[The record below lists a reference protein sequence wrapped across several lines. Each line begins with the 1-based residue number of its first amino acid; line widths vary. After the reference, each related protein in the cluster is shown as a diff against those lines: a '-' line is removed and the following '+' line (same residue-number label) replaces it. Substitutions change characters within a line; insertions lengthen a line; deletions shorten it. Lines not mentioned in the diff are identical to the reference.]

1 MKYAFSSLFL
11 LGILSLQSC
20 TSQVKTSANSET
32 VISGK
37 LISFPGA
44 EGFGRF
50 TTGGRGGKVLFV
62 TKLTD
67 DGSEGTL
74 RHALEQKDPRYIV
87 FRTAGTIF
95 LESPLRIKE
104 GDVTIAGQT
113 APGDGITV
121 ANYETF
127 VAADN
132 VIIRYMRFR
141 MGDKK
146 KYEGDALGARF
157 IKNLIVDHCSMSW
170 STDETVSIY
179 VNENTT
185 LQWCVITE
193 SLRNSAHQK
202 GAHGYGGIAGGKFA
216 SFHHNI
222 YANHD
227 SRNPRLGEYAGS
239 KFALT
244 DLTDF
249 RNNVIYNWGHN
260 NVYGGEG
267 MNVNMVNNYYKPG
280 PATMTNKR
288 IVAIDKN
295 EKEGT
300 EVYNIWGKYYISGNV
315 VEGSPEVTAD
325 NWNLGVFNQ
334 MKPAYNLT
342 DADKN
347 SIKIN
352 EPHDIQNNVKTE
364 SPKVAYEKI
373 LKIGGAS
380 LVRDAVDLRVLEHVK
395 KGTFSHKGSLGSDN
409 GIIDSQED
417 VGGFPKLKMGKIPL
431 DSDND
436 GMPDDWEIKNNLDPK
451 TANANGKDL
460 DKNYD
465 NIEVYMNDLV
475 KKITENQL

>member
-1 MKYAFSSLFL
+1 MKNTFFAASI
-11 LGILSLQSC
+11 LGIFALQNC
-20 TSQVKTSANSET
+20 TTQSKVLNENPT

-37 LISFPGA
+37 TISFPGA

-62 TKLTD
+62 TKTSD

-74 RHALEQKDPRYIV
+74 RHALEQKGPRYIV
-87 FRTAGTIF
+87 FKTAGTIY

-104 GDVTIAGQT
+104 GNVTIAGQT

-141 MGDKK
+141 MGDQK

-185 LQWCVITE
+185 LQWCVISE

-260 NVYGGEG
+260 NIYGGEG
-267 MNVNMVNNYYKPG
+267 MNVNLVNNYYKPG
-280 PATMTNKR
+280 PASMNKKR

-295 EKEGT
+295 ERPET
-300 EVYNIWGKYYISGNV
+300 EVYNIWGKYYINGNFS
-315 VEGSPEVTAD
+315 EGNPDVTAD

-352 EPHDIQNNVKTE
+352 QPHDIQNNVKTD
-364 SPKVAYEKI
+364 SPKEGYEKI

-380 LVRDAVDLRVLEHVK
+380 LVRDAVDVRVLEHVK
-395 KGTFSHKGSLGSDN
+395 NGTFSHKGSLGSDN
-409 GIIDSQED
+409 GIIDSQND
-417 VGGFPKLKMGKIPL
+417 VGGFPQLKTGKIPV

-451 TANANGKDL
+451 TTNANGRDL

-475 KKITENQL
+475 KKITEKQ

>member
-1 MKYAFSSLFL
+1 MKLNLKHKIFII
-11 LGILSLQSC
+11 GILTMLALSVSAQE
-20 TSQVKTSANSET
+20 KT
-32 VISGK
+32 
-37 LISFPGA
+37 LSFPGA
-44 EGFGRF
+44 EGFGRY

-74 RHALEQKDPRYIV
+74 RYALEQKGPRYIV
-87 FRTAGTIF
+87 FKTAGTIY
-95 LESPLRIKE
+95 LKSPLKIKE
-104 GDVTIAGQT
+104 GNVTIAGQT
-113 APGDGITV
+113 APGDGITI

-132 VIIRYMRFR
+132 VIIRFLRFR

-146 KYEGDALGARF
+146 KFEGDALGARF

-185 LQWCVITE
+185 LQWCVIAE
-193 SLRNSAHQK
+193 SLRNSAHKK

-222 YANHD
+222 YAHHD

-267 MNVNMVNNYYKPG
+267 MNVNIVNNYFKPG
-280 PATMTNKR
+280 PASLNKTR

-295 EKEGT
+295 EKPET
-300 EVYNIWGKYYISGNV
+300 EVYNIWGKYYINGNV
-315 VEGSPEVTAD
+315 SEGNPDVTAD

-334 MKPAYNLT
+334 MKSSYNLT
-342 DADKN
+342 QADKN

-352 EPHDIQNNVKTE
+352 QPHDIQNNVKTD
-364 SPKVAYEKI
+364 SPKDAYDKI

-380 LVRDAVDLRVLEHVK
+380 LVRDAADIRVLKEVK
-395 KGTFSHKGSLGSDN
+395 NGTFTYNGSLGSKN
-409 GIIDSQED
+409 GIIDSQND
-417 VGGFPKLKMGKIPL
+417 VGGFPDLKQGKIL
-431 DSDND
+431 VDSDND
-436 GMPDDWEIKNNLDPK
+436 GMPDEWEKKHNLNPK
-451 TANANGKDL
+451 KANTNGRDL

-475 KKITENQL
+475 KKITDKQ

>member
-1 MKYAFSSLFL
+1 MKFSLKHKIFTT
-11 LGILSLQSC
+11 GILIMLALSVSAQE
-20 TSQVKTSANSET
+20 KT
-32 VISGK
+32 
-37 LISFPGA
+37 LSFPGA
-44 EGFGRF
+44 EGFGRY

-62 TKLTD
+62 TKISD

-74 RHALEQKDPRYIV
+74 RYALEQKGPRYIV
-87 FRTAGTIF
+87 FKTAGTIY
-95 LESPLRIKE
+95 LESPLKIKE
-104 GDVTIAGQT
+104 GNVTIAGQT
-113 APGDGITV
+113 APGDGITI

-132 VIIRYMRFR
+132 VIIRFLRFR
-141 MGDKK
+141 MGDQKK
-146 KYEGDALGARF
+146 FEGDALGARF
-157 IKNLIVDHCSMSW
+157 IKDLIVDHCSMSW

-185 LQWCVITE
+185 LQWCIISE

-216 SFHHNI
+216 SFHHNM
-222 YANHD
+222 YAHHD

-280 PATMTNKR
+280 PASMNKKR

-295 EKEGT
+295 EKPET
-300 EVYNIWGKYYISGNV
+300 EVYNIWGKYYINGNV
-315 VEGSPEVTAD
+315 SEGNPEVTAD

-334 MKPAYNLT
+334 MKPSYSLT

-352 EPHDIQNNVKTE
+352 QPHDIQNNIKTHSAKE
-364 SPKVAYEKI
+364 AYEKI
-373 LKIGGAS
+373 LQIGGAS
-380 LVRDAVDLRVLEHVK
+380 LVRDAVDIRILKEVK
-395 KGTFSHKGSLGSDN
+395 NGTFTYNGSLGSKN
-409 GIIDSQED
+409 GIIDSQND
-417 VGGFPKLKMGKIPL
+417 VGGFPDLKSRKPLL
-431 DSDND
+431 DSDKD
-436 GMPDDWEIKNNLDPK
+436 GIPDEWEKKHNLNPK
-451 TANANGKDL
+451 KANANGRDL
-460 DKNYD
+460 EKNYD

-475 KKITENQL
+475 KKTTDKQ

>member
-1 MKYAFSSLFL
+1 MKFSLKHKIFTAGL
-11 LGILSLQSC
+11 LALVSFSASAQE
-20 TSQVKTSANSET
+20 KTD
-32 VISGK
+32 
-37 LISFPGA
+37 SFPGA
-44 EGFGRF
+44 EGFGRY
-50 TTGGRGGKVLFV
+50 TTGGRGGKVIFV
-62 TKLTD
+62 TKTSD

-74 RHALEQKDPRYIV
+74 RYALNQKGARYIV
-87 FRTAGTIF
+87 FKTAGTIF
-95 LESPLRIKE
+95 LESPLKITE
-104 GDVTIAGQT
+104 GNVTILGQT
-113 APGDGITV
+113 APGDGITI

-132 VIIRYMRFR
+132 VIIRFLRFR
-141 MGDKK
+141 MGDQKK
-146 KYEGDALGARF
+146 VEGDALGARF
-157 IKNLIVDHCSMSW
+157 MKGLIVDHCSMSW

-185 LQWCVITE
+185 LQWCVIAE
-193 SLRNSAHQK
+193 SLRSSAHHK
-202 GAHGYGGIAGGKFA
+202 GNHGYGGIAGGKYA

-222 YANHD
+222 YAHHD

-267 MNVNMVNNYYKPG
+267 MNVNIVNNYYKPG
-280 PATMTNKR
+280 SATLTKKR

-295 EKEGT
+295 LNQGT
-300 EVYNIWGKYYISGNV
+300 EVYNIWGKYYIRGNV
-315 VEGSPEVTAD
+315 SEGNPEVTAD
-325 NWNLGVFNQ
+325 NWEKGVFNQ
-334 MKPAYNLT
+334 MKDSYNLT

-352 EPHDIQNNVKTE
+352 QPHDIQNNVKTDA
-364 SPKVAYEKI
+364 PKQAYEKI

-380 LVRDAVDLRVLEHVK
+380 LVRDAVDLHVLKDVK
-395 KGTFSHKGSLGSDN
+395 KGSFTYNGSLGSKN
-409 GIIDSQED
+409 GIIDSQND
-417 VGGFPKLKMGKIPL
+417 VGGFPTLRQGKNPI

-436 GMPDDWEIKNNLDPK
+436 GMPDAWEIKHNLDPK
-451 TANANGKDL
+451 KANANGRDL

-465 NIEVYMNDLV
+465 NIEVYSHSIVQDII
-475 KKITENQL
+475 KKQ

>member
-1 MKYAFSSLFL
+1 MKFSLKHKIFTT
-11 LGILSLQSC
+11 GILMMLALSVSAQE
-20 TSQVKTSANSET
+20 KT
-32 VISGK
+32 
-37 LISFPGA
+37 LSFPGA

-74 RHALEQKDPRYIV
+74 RYVLEQKGPRYII
-87 FRTAGTIF
+87 FKTAGTIY

-104 GDVTIAGQT
+104 GNVTIAGQT

-185 LQWCVITE
+185 LQWCLIAE

-216 SFHHNI
+216 SFHHNM
-222 YANHD
+222 YAHHD

-280 PATMTNKR
+280 PASMNKKR

-295 EKEGT
+295 EKPET
-300 EVYNIWGKYYISGNV
+300 EVYNIWGKYYINGNV
-315 VEGSPEVTAD
+315 SEGNHDVTAD

-347 SIKIN
+347 AIKIN
-352 EPHDIQNNVKTE
+352 QPHDIQNSVTTHSAE
-364 SPKVAYEKI
+364 EAYEKT

-380 LVRDAVDLRVLEHVK
+380 LVRDAVDLRVLKEVK
-395 KGTFSHKGSLGSDN
+395 NGTFTYTGSLGSKN
-409 GIIDSQED
+409 GIIDSQND
-417 VGGFPKLKMGKIPL
+417 VGGFPDLKQGKVLL

-436 GMPDDWEIKNNLDPK
+436 GMPDEWEIKNNLDPK

-460 DKNYD
+460 HKNYD
-465 NIEVYMNDLV
+465 NIEVYINDLV
-475 KKITENQL
+475 KKITDKQ

>member
-1 MKYAFSSLFL
+1 MKNTFFAASI
-11 LGILSLQSC
+11 LGIFTLQNC
-20 TSQVKTSANSET
+20 TTQSKVLNENPT

-37 LISFPGA
+37 TISFPGA

-62 TKLTD
+62 TKTSD

-74 RHALEQKDPRYIV
+74 RHALEQKGPRYIV
-87 FRTAGTIF
+87 FKTTGTIY

-185 LQWCVITE
+185 LQWCVISE

-260 NVYGGEG
+260 NIYGGEG
-267 MNVNMVNNYYKPG
+267 MNVNLVNNYYKPG
-280 PATMTNKR
+280 PASMNKKR

-295 EKEGT
+295 EKPET
-300 EVYNIWGKYYISGNV
+300 EVYNIWGKYYINGNIS
-315 VEGSPEVTAD
+315 EGNPDVTAD

-342 DADKN
+342 DVDKN
-347 SIKIN
+347 AIKSN
-352 EPHDIQNNVKTE
+352 QPHDIQNNVKTD
-364 SPKVAYEKI
+364 SPKEAYEKI

-395 KGTFSHKGSLGSDN
+395 NGTFSHKGSLGSDN

-417 VGGFPKLKMGKIPL
+417 VGGFPDLKMGKTPI

-436 GMPDDWEIKNNLDPK
+436 GMPDEWEIKNNLDPK
-451 TANANGKDL
+451 IANANGKDL

-475 KKITENQL
+475 KKITEKQ

>member
-1 MKYAFSSLFL
+1 MKNTFL
-11 LGILSLQSC
+11 AASVFGIFTLQNCTTQSKLS
-20 TSQVKTSANSET
+20 TENET
-32 VISGK
+32 VVSGK
-37 LISFPGA
+37 TISFPGA

-62 TKLTD
+62 TKLSD

-74 RHALEQKDPRYIV
+74 RHALEQKGARYIV
-87 FRTAGTIF
+87 FRTAGTIY

-104 GDVTIAGQT
+104 GNVTIAGQT

-132 VIIRYMRFR
+132 VIIRFMRFR
-141 MGDKK
+141 MGDQKRF
-146 KYEGDALGARF
+146 EGDALGARF

-216 SFHHNI
+216 SFHHNM

-260 NVYGGEG
+260 NIYGGEG
-267 MNVNMVNNYYKPG
+267 MNVNIVNNYFKPG
-280 PATMTNKR
+280 PATLTKKR

-295 EKEGT
+295 EKPQT
-300 EVYNIWGKYYISGNV
+300 EVYNIWGKYYINGNV
-315 VEGSPEVTAD
+315 SEGNPEVTSD
-325 NWNLGVFNQ
+325 NWEQGVFNQ
-334 MKPAYNLT
+334 MKSSYNLT
-342 DADKN
+342 EAEKN

-352 EPHDIQNNVKTE
+352 QPHDIQNNVKTD
-364 SPKVAYEKI
+364 SPKDAYEKI
-373 LKIGGAS
+373 LQIGGAS
-380 LVRDAVDLRVLEHVK
+380 FVRDAVDLRVLKDVK
-395 KGTFSHKGSLGSDN
+395 NGTFTYEGSLGSKN
-409 GIIDSQED
+409 GIVDSQKD
-417 VGGFPKLKMGKIPL
+417 VGGFPTLRQGKNPT

-436 GMPDDWEIKNNLDPK
+436 GMPDEWEIKYNLNPNKYD
-451 TANANGKDL
+451 ANGRDL

-465 NIEVYMNDLV
+465 NIEVYTHRIVQDIT
-475 KKITENQL
+475 KKQ

>member
-1 MKYAFSSLFL
+1 MKNTFFAASIF
-11 LGILSLQSC
+11 GIFTLQNC
-20 TSQVKTSANSET
+20 IALPKVLNENPT

-37 LISFPGA
+37 TISFPGA

-50 TTGGRGGKVLFV
+50 TTGGRGGKVLFI

-74 RHALEQKDPRYIV
+74 RYVLEQKGPRYII
-87 FRTAGTIF
+87 FKTAGTIY

-104 GDVTIAGQT
+104 GNVTIAGQT

-185 LQWCVITE
+185 LQWCLIAE

-244 DLTDF
+244 DFTDF

-280 PATMTNKR
+280 PASMNKKR
-288 IVAIDKN
+288 IVAINKN
-295 EKEGT
+295 EKPET
-300 EVYNIWGKYYISGNV
+300 EVYNIWGKYYINGNV
-315 VEGSPEVTAD
+315 SEGNPDVTAD
-325 NWNLGVFNQ
+325 NWNVGVFNQ

-347 SIKIN
+347 AIKIN
-352 EPHDIQNNVKTE
+352 QPHDIQNNVTTHSAE
-364 SPKVAYEKI
+364 EAYEKI

-380 LVRDAVDLRVLEHVK
+380 LVRDAVDLRVLKEVK
-395 KGTFSHKGSLGSDN
+395 NGTFTYTGSLGSKN
-409 GIIDSQED
+409 GIIDSQND
-417 VGGFPKLKMGKIPL
+417 VGGFPDLKQGKVLL

-436 GMPDDWEIKNNLDPK
+436 GMPDEWEIKNNLDPK

-465 NIEVYMNDLV
+465 NIEVYINDLV
-475 KKITENQL
+475 KKITDKQ

>member
-1 MKYAFSSLFL
+1 MKFSLKHKIFTSSIFTMLM
-11 LGILSLQSC
+11 LSVSAQE
-20 TSQVKTSANSET
+20 KT
-32 VISGK
+32 
-37 LISFPGA
+37 LSFPGA
-44 EGFGRF
+44 EGFGRY
-50 TTGGRGGKVLFV
+50 TTGGRDGKVLFV

-74 RHALEQKDPRYIV
+74 RYALEQKGARYIV
-87 FRTAGTIF
+87 FKTAGTIY
-95 LESPLRIKE
+95 LESPLKIKE
-104 GDVTIAGQT
+104 GNVTIAGQT
-113 APGDGITV
+113 APGDGITI

-127 VAADN
+127 VVADN
-132 VIIRYMRFR
+132 VIIRFLRFR
-141 MGDKK
+141 MGDQKK
-146 KYEGDALGARF
+146 FEGDALGARF
-157 IKNLIVDHCSMSW
+157 MKDLIVDHCSMSW

-185 LQWCVITE
+185 LQWCVISE

-222 YANHD
+222 YAHHD

-267 MNVNMVNNYYKPG
+267 MNVNMVNNYYTPG
-280 PATMTNKR
+280 PASMNKKR

-295 EKEGT
+295 EKPET
-300 EVYNIWGKYYISGNV
+300 EVYNIWGKYYIKGNV
-315 VEGSPEVTAD
+315 SEGNPEVTAD

-334 MKPAYNLT
+334 MKPSYNLT

-347 SIKIN
+347 SIKIDQ
-352 EPHDIQNNVKTE
+352 PHDIQNNIKTHTAKE
-364 SPKVAYEKI
+364 AYEKI
-373 LKIGGAS
+373 LQIGGAS
-380 LVRDAVDLRVLEHVK
+380 LVKDAVDIRILKEVK
-395 KGTFSHKGSLGSDN
+395 NGTFTYNGSRGSKN
-409 GIIDSQED
+409 GIIDSQND
-417 VGGFPKLKMGKIPL
+417 VGGFPDLKPGKALL

-436 GMPDDWEIKNNLDPK
+436 GMPDEWETKHKLDPK
-451 TANANGKDL
+451 KANANGRDL

-465 NIEVYMNDLV
+465 NIEVYINDLV
-475 KKITENQL
+475 KKITDKQ

>member
-1 MKYAFSSLFL
+1 MKFSLKHKIFTT
-11 LGILSLQSC
+11 GILIMLALSVSAQD
-20 TSQVKTSANSET
+20 KT
-32 VISGK
+32 
-37 LISFPGA
+37 LSFPGA
-44 EGFGRF
+44 EGFGRY

-62 TKLTD
+62 TKLID

-74 RHALEQKDPRYIV
+74 RYALDQKGARYIV
-87 FRTAGTIF
+87 FKTAGTIY
-95 LESPLRIKE
+95 LESPLKIKE
-104 GDVTIAGQT
+104 GNVTIAGQT
-113 APGDGITV
+113 APGDGITI

-132 VIIRYMRFR
+132 VIIRFLRFR
-141 MGDKK
+141 MGDQKK
-146 KYEGDALGARF
+146 FEGDALGARF

-185 LQWCVITE
+185 LQWCIISE

-216 SFHHNI
+216 SFHHNM
-222 YANHD
+222 YAHHD

-244 DLTDF
+244 DLTDL

-280 PATMTNKR
+280 PASMNKKR

-295 EKEGT
+295 EKPET
-300 EVYNIWGKYYISGNV
+300 EVYNIWGKYYINGNV
-315 VEGSPEVTAD
+315 SEGNPQVTAD
-325 NWNLGVFNQ
+325 NWNLGVFDQ
-334 MKPAYNLT
+334 MKPSYNLK

-347 SIKIN
+347 SIKIDQ
-352 EPHDIQNNVKTE
+352 PHDIQNNVKTHSAKE
-364 SPKVAYEKI
+364 AYEKI
-373 LKIGGAS
+373 LQIGGAS
-380 LVRDAVDLRVLEHVK
+380 LMRDAVDVRVLKEVK
-395 KGTFSHKGSLGSDN
+395 NGTFTYNGSLGSKN
-409 GIIDSQED
+409 GIIDSQND
-417 VGGFPKLKMGKIPL
+417 VGGFPDLKPGKALL

-436 GMPDDWEIKNNLDPK
+436 GMPDEWEIKHHLDPK
-451 TANANGKDL
+451 KANANERDL

-465 NIEVYMNDLV
+465 NIEVYTHDIV
-475 KKITENQL
+475 KHIIRKQF

>member
-1 MKYAFSSLFL
+1 MKFSLKHKIFTT
-11 LGILSLQSC
+11 GILIMLALSVSAQE
-20 TSQVKTSANSET
+20 KT
-32 VISGK
+32 
-37 LISFPGA
+37 LSFPGA
-44 EGFGRF
+44 EGFGRY

-62 TKLTD
+62 TKLID

-74 RHALEQKDPRYIV
+74 RYALDQKGARYIV
-87 FRTAGTIF
+87 FKTAGTIY
-95 LESPLRIKE
+95 LESPLKIKE
-104 GDVTIAGQT
+104 GNVTIAGQT
-113 APGDGITV
+113 APGDGITI

-132 VIIRYMRFR
+132 VIIRFLRFR
-141 MGDKK
+141 MGDQKK
-146 KYEGDALGARF
+146 FEGDALGARF
-157 IKNLIVDHCSMSW
+157 IKDLIVDHCSMSW

-185 LQWCVITE
+185 LQWCIISE

-216 SFHHNI
+216 SFHHNM
-222 YANHD
+222 YAHHD

-280 PATMTNKR
+280 PASMNKKR

-295 EKEGT
+295 EKPET
-300 EVYNIWGKYYISGNV
+300 EVYNIWGKYYIKGNV
-315 VEGSPEVTAD
+315 SEGNPEVTAD

-334 MKPAYNLT
+334 MKPSYNLT

-347 SIKIN
+347 SIRIDQ
-352 EPHDIQNNVKTE
+352 PHDIQNNVKTHTAKE
-364 SPKVAYEKI
+364 AYEKI
-373 LKIGGAS
+373 LQIGGAS
-380 LVRDAVDLRVLEHVK
+380 LVRDAVDIRILKEVK
-395 KGTFSHKGSLGSDN
+395 NGTFTYNGSRRSKN
-409 GIIDSQED
+409 GIIDSQND
-417 VGGFPKLKMGKIPL
+417 VGGFPDLKPGKALL

-436 GMPDDWEIKNNLDPK
+436 GMPDEWETKHHLDPK
-451 TANANGKDL
+451 KANANGRDL

-465 NIEVYMNDLV
+465 NIEVYTHDIV
-475 KKITENQL
+475 KHIIKKQF

>member
-1 MKYAFSSLFL
+1 MKFSLKHKIFTT
-11 LGILSLQSC
+11 GILIMLALSVSAQE
-20 TSQVKTSANSET
+20 KT
-32 VISGK
+32 
-37 LISFPGA
+37 LSFPGA
-44 EGFGRF
+44 EGFGRY

-74 RHALEQKDPRYIV
+74 RYVLDQKGARYIV
-87 FRTAGTIF
+87 FKTAGTIY
-95 LESPLRIKE
+95 LESPLKIKE
-104 GDVTIAGQT
+104 GNVTIAGQT
-113 APGDGITV
+113 APGDGITI

-132 VIIRYMRFR
+132 VIIRFLRFR
-141 MGDKK
+141 MGDQKK
-146 KYEGDALGARF
+146 FEGDALGARF

-185 LQWCVITE
+185 LQWCVIAE

-216 SFHHNI
+216 SFHHNM
-222 YANHD
+222 YAHHD

-280 PATMTNKR
+280 PASMNKKR

-295 EKEGT
+295 EKPET
-300 EVYNIWGKYYISGNV
+300 EVYNIWGKYYINGNV
-315 VEGSPEVTAD
+315 SEGNPDVTAD

-334 MKPAYNLT
+334 MKPSYSLT

-352 EPHDIQNNVKTE
+352 QPHDIQNNIKTHSAKE
-364 SPKVAYEKI
+364 AYEKI
-373 LKIGGAS
+373 LQIGGAS
-380 LVRDAVDLRVLEHVK
+380 LVRDAVDLRVLKEVK
-395 KGTFSHKGSLGSDN
+395 NGTFTYNGSLGSKN
-409 GIIDSQED
+409 GIIDSQND
-417 VGGFPKLKMGKIPL
+417 VGGFPDLKPGKALL

-436 GMPDDWEIKNNLDPK
+436 GMTDEWEIKHKLDPK
-451 TANANGKDL
+451 KSNANGRDL

-465 NIEVYMNDLV
+465 NIEVYINDLV
-475 KKITENQL
+475 KKITDKQ

>member
-1 MKYAFSSLFL
+1 MKKHFTKLFTI
-11 LGILSLQSC
+11 GILFG
-20 TSQVKTSANSET
+20 
-32 VISGK
+32 IST
-37 LISFPGA
+37 LINAQNVLSFPGA
-44 EGFGRF
+44 EGFGRY
-50 TTGGRGGKVLFV
+50 TTGGRSGKVYFV

-67 DGSEGTL
+67 DNSEGTL
-74 RHALEQKDPRYIV
+74 RYALNQKGPRYIV
-87 FRTAGTIF
+87 FKTGGTIY
-95 LESPLRIKE
+95 LESPLKIKE

-113 APGDGITV
+113 APGDGITI

-127 VAADN
+127 VDANN

-141 MGDKK
+141 MGDQKNF
-146 KYEGDALGARF
+146 EGDALGARF

-179 VNENTT
+179 VNEYTT
-185 LQWCVITE
+185 LQWSVIAE
-193 SLRNSAHQK
+193 SLRNSVHQK

-222 YANHD
+222 YAHHD

-267 MNVNMVNNYYKPG
+267 MNVNIVNNYYKPG
-280 PATMTNKR
+280 PATMTKQR

-295 EKEGT
+295 EKPET
-300 EVYNIWGKYYISGNV
+300 EVYNIWGKYYINGNV
-315 VEGSPEVTAD
+315 IEGNSEVTKN
-325 NWNLGVFNQ
+325 NWTEGVFAQ
-334 MKPAYNLT
+334 MKSSYNLT
-342 DADKN
+342 AQDKN

-352 EPHDIQNNVKTE
+352 QPHDIQNNVKTH
-364 SPKVAYEKI
+364 SPKEAYEKI
-373 LKIGGAS
+373 LQIGGAS
-380 LVRDAVDLRVLEHVK
+380 LVRDAVDVHVLKDVK
-395 KGTFSHKGSLGSDN
+395 DGSFTYKGSKGSSN
-409 GIIDSQED
+409 GIIDSQKD
-417 VGGFPKLKMGKIPL
+417 VGGFPNLKQGTPLL

-436 GMPDDWEIKNNLDPK
+436 GMPDEWEIKNKLNPK
-451 TANANGKDL
+451 VANANGRDL

-465 NIEVYMNDLV
+465 NIEVYFNDIV
-475 KKITENQL
+475 KGITEKQ

>member
-1 MKYAFSSLFL
+1 MKNIFFTVSI
-11 LGILSLQSC
+11 LGIFTLQNC
-20 TSQVKTSANSET
+20 TAQPAVSGKNET

-37 LISFPGA
+37 TISFPGA

-74 RHALEQKDPRYIV
+74 RYAVEQKGARYIV
-87 FRTAGTIF
+87 FKTAGTIY
-95 LESPLRIKE
+95 LESPLKIKE
-104 GDVTIAGQT
+104 GNVTIAGQT

-132 VIIRYMRFR
+132 VIIRFMRFR
-141 MGDKK
+141 MGDQK

-157 IKNLIVDHCSMSW
+157 MKDLIVDHCSMSW

-216 SFHHNI
+216 SFHHNM
-222 YANHD
+222 YAHHD

-267 MNVNMVNNYYKPG
+267 MNVNIINNYYKPG
-280 PATMTNKR
+280 PATLTKKR

-295 EKEGT
+295 TKPEA

-315 VEGSPEVTAD
+315 SEGNPEVTAD
-325 NWNLGVFNQ
+325 NWEKGVFNQ
-334 MKPAYNLT
+334 MNKAYNLT

-352 EPHDIQNNVKTE
+352 QPHDIQNNIKTD
-364 SPKVAYEKI
+364 SPKNAYEKI
-373 LKIGGAS
+373 LQIGGAS
-380 LVRDAVDLRVLEHVK
+380 FVRDAVDLRVLKDVK
-395 KGTFSHKGSLGSDN
+395 NGTFTYEGSLGSKN
-409 GIIDSQED
+409 GIIDSQKD
-417 VGGFPKLKMGKIPL
+417 VGGFPDLKQGKVLP

-436 GMPDDWEIKNNLDPK
+436 GMPDEWETKHHLDPK
-451 TANANGKDL
+451 KANANGRDL

-465 NIEVYMNDLV
+465 NIEVYTHSIVQDII
-475 KKITENQL
+475 KKQ